1 MGTTNGMDPG
11 GGKSLLQ
18 NNALIQWSLGT
29 WLALPNKVS
38 LKLDIFGTKMAN
50 LNNFWP

>member
-18 NNALIQWSLGT
+18 NNALIQWSLVPGWPCLT
-29 WLALPNKVS
+29 KCHQSWTFLGP
-38 LKLDIFGTKMAN
+38 KMAN